1 MSTLIE
7 LARNTA
13 EDIRDGIAWVVVW
26 KEGRS
31 WESKSF
37 WLDSNTDMF
46 DSGDIE
52 EIEAILKT
60 DKNAVMVN
68 GYYSGG
74 FGDWENR
81 KMPIET
87 IKSGIAYHYD
97 NGHNLVLNEYENW
110 KMKNEIY
117 AHNYSY
123 AREHD
128 EVDRCRKS
136 DDLNRACG
144 ELLAKAISENYADN
158 RLQTDKVVD
167 KMYSAYGYERVAFVI
182 ADWII
187 RFNHDGRYDKSVK
200 DWAES
205 ITRKYPD
212 EYVERCKSM
221 IFLSGSHPI
230 MINAVANNIIKRELV
245 RQSNNVESAVKEI
258 LEEKNPF
265 YEDNIENNVNDET
278 QNNEANDEKEDVKNT
293 NTEVETEMSNADKI
307 ITESHDGTHS
317 FPEFPKS
324 SIYGKHNIIK
334 EFAKGVMLIATNA
347 SLRIVCVANKIASLF
362 MSKEAVDIGDKMS
375 DEWIGYP
382 EEDGRASVAM
392 FELATKNYIELNKAQ
407 IKYHIKNIL
416 SALPS
421 YAKARELK
429 DAMTMMDKM
438 ADESDRFYAEW
449 STLSKREL
457 IDSAEQ
463 ILARHDV
470 IDYFSSPEL
479 ELPMEGVFLC
489 NPDLVEDTI
498 SYLIDNKLTTNDIE
512 QYVNAVVEAHSNE
525 ETAAEQPESE
535 MIEAQLNRFVAELET
550 SAPIVINS
558 VDMQFVCN
566 GVSKN
571 ITLSIDDF
579 MSYIPQEAL
588 DSFAA
593 QKMSDFPCKDY
604 FGKKGELLYQA
615 VTVKRFCED
624 VINNYNYFA
633 PKTETTYMI
642 VNKLS
647 KEPAPSSSMDKLIC
661 STVIHDYAKA
671 CCSDTQKIDNALNNN
686 LVDLKQTISKI
697 NSMVDSYQTN
707 ITEEVKELTE
717 EEITTPESEKQ
728 LLDDIMLESIEL

>member
-7 LARNTA
+7 LARNNA
-13 EDIRDGIAWVVVW
+13 DVIREGVAWLAIW
-26 KEGRS
+26 KNGRS
-31 WESKSF
+31 WESKVF
-37 WLDSNTDMF
+37 YLNTDTGLLES
-46 DSGDIE
+46 DDIADV
-52 EIEAILKT
+52 EAILAA
-60 DKNAVMVN
+60 DKNAVILN
-68 GYYSGG
+68 GYHSAH
-74 FGDWENR
+74 FGNWE
-81 KMPIET
+81 KGSTLED
-87 IKSGIAYHYD
+87 IKKGIAYHYEY
-97 NGHNLVLNEYENW
+97 NHNMLADEYRAW
-110 KMKNEIY
+110 KRKNEIY
-117 AHNYSY
+117 THNYSY
-123 AREHD
+123 AREHN
-128 EVDRCRKS
+128 EVERCRKS
-136 DDLNRACG
+136 DDLNRVCADT
-144 ELLAKAISENYADN
+144 LAKVISENYVDN
-158 RLQTDKVVD
+158 RLQTENVVD
-167 KMYSAYGYERVAFVI
+167 KMYSIYGYERVELVVAN
-182 ADWII
+182 WII

-200 DWAES
+200 EWAKS
-205 ITRKYPD
+205 VTSRYPD
-212 EYVERCKSM
+212 DYIERNKT
-221 IFLSGSHPI
+221 IILLRNHPI
-230 MINAVANNIIKRELV
+230 LINAVANNIIKRELV
-245 RQSNNVESAVKEI
+245 RQSNNVESAVKKI

-278 QNNEANDEKEDVKNT
+278 QNNEVNDEKEDVKNT

-362 MSKEAVDIGDKMS
+362 MSKEAIDIGDKMS

-566 GVSKN
+566 GISKN

-671 CCSDTQKIDNALNNN
+671 CCRDTQKIDNALNNN

-717 EEITTPESEKQ
+717 EEITTPEPEKQ